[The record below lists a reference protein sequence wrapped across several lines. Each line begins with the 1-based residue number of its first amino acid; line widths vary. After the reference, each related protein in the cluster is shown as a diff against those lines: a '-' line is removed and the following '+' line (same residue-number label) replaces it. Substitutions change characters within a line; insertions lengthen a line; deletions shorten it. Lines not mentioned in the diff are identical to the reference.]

1 MDEECK
7 LIFLSFGFFP
17 ENITKSFRLE
27 KRRFGNCLEKSS
39 ILILQNSS
47 VKSSLTKWDSR
58 SRGRRRL
65 PAARFRRASRSSRKY
80 AISTPSSG
88 TFWNTESSK
97 NFFQPISTRYPL

>member
-1 MDEECK
+1 MDEECE

-27 KRRFGNCLEKSS
+27 KRRFGNYLERSS

-47 VKSSLTKWDSR
+47 VKSSLTKWDLR

-65 PAARFRRASRSSRKY
+65 PAARYQHVNRNLKRS
-80 AISTPSSG
+80 ATFTPSSG
-88 TFWNTESSK
+88 TFWNTESFK
-97 NFFQPISTRYPL
+97 NFFQP